1 MDIDK
6 TIKELS
12 QNEKKVL
19 VALKKLHGKGSP
31 DEILKNGGFTQ
42 DVEVANASS
51 WLQSKKLV
59 SIDNHIKTVYSL
71 GKEGKRFIEK
81 GLPEKRALKL
91 LSEKKGTITLKDLS
105 STLDS
110 DEIPI
115 AIGWLK
121 ANGWATIKKDKLSS
135 DIIKQYHPA
144 GSVEMVRKE
153 SISEINKYYPAGSH
167 INETIIEITEK
178 GKKALQEVSEAEKLL
193 QTLHNHPEQE
203 IEKDS
208 IKSLASRKNVIKE
221 KELMSSTILLTD
233 QGKKILEKGFEI
245 QEEISQITSAVIK
258 NNEWEQKPIRPY
270 DIHAFAPALNGGK
283 PHPLVT
289 ILEEI
294 RQIFIEMGFQE
305 IEGDYVE
312 SCFWNMDVLFI
323 PQDHPAREMQDTF
336 YCKTPQKLPI
346 AEKQLLEDIAT
357 IHENGGNTGSTGWG
371 YTFSKT
377 EGERALL
384 RTHTTVNTIRYLYH
398 HPQPPCK
405 VFSLERVFRKE
416 DIDTT
421 HLPEFYQIEGIIH
434 EEGAN
439 FRQLIGILKEFYRRM
454 GFEKTRFRPG
464 YFPYTEPSME
474 VEVFWNGKW
483 MELGGSGIFRPEVT
497 EPVGVKNPV
506 LAWGLGLER
515 LAMLRYGLKDIRSLY
530 VSDLEW
536 LRKTPLL

>member
-6 TIKELS
+6 AIKELS

-19 VALKKLHGKGSP
+19 LALKKLQGKGSP
-31 DEILKNGGFTQ
+31 EDILKNGEFTQ

-59 SIDNHIKTVYSL
+59 TIDNHIKTVYSL
-71 GKEGKRFIEK
+71 GKEGKRFVEK

-91 LSEKKGTITLKDLS
+91 LAEKKGTVTLQDLS
-105 STLDS
+105 VCLES
-110 DEIPI
+110 DEVSV

-121 ANGWATIKKDKLSS
+121 TNGWATIKKEK
-135 DIIKQYHPA
+135 
-144 GSVEMVRKE
+144 
-153 SISEINKYYPAGSH
+153 
-167 INETIIEITEK
+167 ETIIEITEK
-178 GKKALQEVSEAEKLL
+178 GKNALSEVSEAENIL
-193 QTLHNHPEQE
+193 QRLHEHPELE
-203 IEKDS
+203 IEKDK
-208 IKSLASRKNVIKE
+208 IKPLASRKNVIKE
-221 KELMSSTILLTD
+221 KELITSTIVLTD
-233 QGKKILEKGFEI
+233 FGKKALEKGVEL
-245 QEEISQITSAVIK
+245 QEEISQVTSAVIK
-258 NNEWEQKPIRPY
+258 TGEWKQKAIRPY
-270 DIHAFAPALNGGK
+270 DIHAFAPAVYGGK
-283 PHPLVT
+283 PHPLVNL
-289 ILEEI
+289 IAEI
-294 RQIFIEMGFQE
+294 RQIFVEMGFSE
-305 IEGDYVE
+305 IQGDYVE

-323 PQDHPAREMQDTF
+323 PQDHPAREMQDTL
-336 YCKTPQKLPI
+336 YCKNPPKILIT
-346 AEKQLLEDIAT
+346 EKKLLEEIARV
-357 IHENGGNTGSTGWG
+357 HETGGTTGSTGWG
-371 YTFSKT
+371 YKFSKA

-398 HPQPPCK
+398 HPIPPCK

-416 DIDTT
+416 NIDST

-434 EEGAN
+434 EENTN
-439 FRQLIGILKEFYRRM
+439 FRQLIGVLKEFYRRM
-454 GFEKTRFRPG
+454 GFEKIRFRPG

-515 LAMLRYGLKDIRSLY
+515 LAMLKFGLTDMRSLY

-536 LRKTPLL
+536 IRKTPLL